1 VRYTLVPQDDSCM
14 TQNDV
19 RCLQMSLID
28 SLQSIP
34 PLTLQPLHIVD
45 YDVLGVQ
52 VHLLRMDLIHP
63 QLSGNKWFKLRE
75 NLRHAK
81 ESGCKR
87 VISFGGAFSNH
98 LHALAWA
105 GHTLQMPT
113 LGVVRGEA
121 AYAANPTLTD
131 ATRWGMEL
139 KFVSRKEY
147 QKRDSEAY
155 LSELRLRY
163 PDSWIVPEGGS
174 NTLALAGFAD
184 MFAAPCWRQQA
195 MPDLLVA
202 ACGTGGT
209 LAGLI
214 SAVPSAVKVLGIP
227 VLKGAA
233 FLEQD
238 IEALLRGASAGAGK
252 EWYLDLEGH
261 EGGYAKLSPELIEF
275 MTWFETKTNIELD
288 PVYTGKMMFRLHK
301 LILRG
306 TFCRG
311 TSIVAVHSGGL
322 QGRRGFVAR
331 GLL

>member
-1 VRYTLVPQDDSCM
+1 
-14 TQNDV
+14 
-19 RCLQMSLID
+19 MSFID

-34 PLTLQPLHIVD
+34 PLTLQPLHLVD
-45 YDVLGVQ
+45 YEVLGVQ
-52 VHLLRMDLIHP
+52 IHLLRMDLIHP

-81 ESGCKR
+81 ESGYKR

-105 GHTLQMPT
+105 GQTMQVPT
-113 LGVVRGEA
+113 LGIVRGEA
-121 AYAANPTLTD
+121 AYAANPTLSD
-131 ATRWGMEL
+131 AARWGMEL

-147 QKRDSEAY
+147 QKRDSEEY
-155 LSELRLRY
+155 LAELELRY

-174 NTLALAGFAD
+174 NTLALAGFAGL
-184 MFAAPCWRQQA
+184 FEAQSWSQEVL
-195 MPDLLVA
+195 PDLLVA

-214 SAVPSAVKVLGIP
+214 SAVPPDVKVMGIP

-238 IEALLRGASAGAGK
+238 IRMLLGDANAGAGK

-261 EGGYAKLSPELIEF
+261 EGGYAKLSPELIDF
-275 MTWFETKTNIELD
+275 MAWFETKTNIELD

-322 QGRRGFVAR
+322 QGRRGFVTR